1 MIRRLRASLAAAATV
16 TAAVALAACGAASG
30 GGGGVGPVSTA
41 AAPTNGVLKLGFNAD
56 PGQPPDPD
64 VYYAGNGLALTT
76 NLYEGLVAY
85 SDGPSAK
92 IVPSL
97 ATSWSVNAAHT
108 VFTFHLRHGV
118 TFHDGTPFTAA
129 AVKVDFERRL
139 TVDGGPAYMAKGVKS
154 FAAPDPYTSVIT
166 LDAPNSAFL
175 DELASPYGVR
185 MISPA
190 GLAKY
195 AGKDH
200 AQTYLTTHDLGTG
213 PYTLTVAKVD
223 SRYVMKA
230 YPKYWGGKPSV
241 TEVDFTVYTDTS
253 AMQLALN
260 NGALGAVISALP
272 SSALGAYE
280 HQSKLKA
287 YQLPTMQVGVLYMN
301 AHKSFMSTPAARKAM
316 FEAVDWKSV
325 IKEVIPNTSR
335 LATGAYADGALPG
348 GSAPP
353 GISYDPKALSAYV
366 AKLPKG
372 TAVTL
377 GYQVGDDDDQHI
389 DSLIAAQLDALG
401 LKATVA
407 GYQTSVIFGSW
418 FGHPEKAPD
427 LMVSSSTWPDAD
439 SPYLYGHVFWDP
451 DGGLN
456 FMGCSSAA
464 ATKSLAA
471 GLRTGDNADYVAAA
485 GDIQAAE
492 CTPIFAYSS
501 DFVIAQPW
509 LGGVAAAHSS
519 GEPYSLAFDK
529 LTIAS

>member
-1 MIRRLRASLAAAATV
+1 MTSRLRAAVAAAAAALAAA
-16 TAAVALAACGAASG
+16 ALAACGTSSG
-30 GGGGVGPVSTA
+30 GAGPVATA

-76 NLYEGLVAY
+76 NLYEGLVRY
-85 SDGPSAK
+85 SDGAAATVIPD
-92 IVPSL
+92 L

-108 VFTFHLRHGV
+108 VYTFHLRHGV
-118 TFHDGTPFTAA
+118 TFHDGTPFTSA
-129 AVKVDFERRL
+129 AVQADFERRL
-139 TVDGGPAYMAKGVKS
+139 AVNGGPAYMAMGVKS
-154 FAAPDPYTSVIT
+154 FATPDQYTSVIT
-166 LDAPNSAFL
+166 LKSPNSAFL

-185 MISPA
+185 MISPT

-213 PYTLTVAKVD
+213 PYTLTQAKVD
-223 SRYVMKA
+223 SRYVMKF
-230 YPKYWGGKPSV
+230 YPGYWGGKPTF

-260 NGALGAVISALP
+260 NGALAGVISALP
-272 SSALGAYE
+272 SSALGSYE
-280 HQSKLKA
+280 HQSKLKV
-287 YQLPTMQVGVLYMN
+287 YRLPTMQVGVLYMN
-301 AHKSFMSTPAARKAM
+301 SHKSFLGTAAARTAM

-325 IKEVIPNTSR
+325 IKEVIPNTDT
-335 LATGAYADGALPG
+335 LASSAYASGALPAG
-348 GSAPP
+348 AAPAN
-353 GISYDPKALSAYV
+353 ITYDPSLLAAYV

-377 GYQVGDDDDQHI
+377 GYQVGEDDDAHI
-389 DSLIAAQLDALG
+389 DNLIAAQLDALG
-401 LKATVA
+401 LKATVT

-427 LMVSSSTWPDAD
+427 LMVASSTWPDAD

-464 ATKSLAA
+464 ATKDLAA
-471 GLRTGDNADYVAAA
+471 GLETGGQADYVSAAKA
-485 GDIQAAE
+485 IQADE
-492 CTPIFAYSS
+492 CTPIFADAS

-509 LGGVAAAHSS
+509 LGGVAGAHSG
-519 GEPYSLAFDK
+519 GEPYTLAFNK
-529 LTIAS
+529 LTIAA